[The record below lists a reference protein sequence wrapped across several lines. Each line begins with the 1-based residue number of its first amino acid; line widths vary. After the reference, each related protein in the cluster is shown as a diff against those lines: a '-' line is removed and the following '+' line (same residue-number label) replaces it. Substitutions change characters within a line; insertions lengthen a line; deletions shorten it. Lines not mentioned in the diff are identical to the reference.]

1 MNELLKSFAHS
12 ANTAKTLSLI
22 VVIILSTSLTIFG
35 QDRPK
40 KGERGGGGGKGP
52 AIGKIYGKVI
62 DSQTKKPVEYATV
75 ALYSKRDSSLTTGT
89 VSGKD
94 GRFLLKEL
102 RRGRY
107 YVIIDFIGYKP
118 HNLGDISIN
127 PSTGEEVDLGV
138 LTLEQDLTMLKAAEV
153 VEDKKQMEL
162 LMDRK
167 VFHVENNVNNSGASA
182 SEVLQN
188 IPSVEVDIDGAVS
201 LRGSSNVNVLIDGRP
216 SGLTGASRDAIL
228 DQIPADAIDRIE
240 LITNPSAKFDPDGTA
255 GIINIILKKNKL
267 EGFQGSVRLSASPG
281 MQYSASLGLSR
292 RNEKSNI
299 YGQYSY
305 RYSDQF
311 SWSDSDRLTY
321 FTDSNYRQDQNSDG
335 NRIRQSHTVKLGADF
350 YLNPKNTLSI
360 AGLYSPRTGT
370 SGDSLLTRV
379 TKDDA
384 RVEDY
389 RRDNEGTDLSGSY
402 DLNLS
407 YKRKIGSKDN
417 NLVAEV
423 SGTRRLGS
431 KDQLFFQNEFDE
443 DMVLI
448 SDSAFVEAQYSD
460 NVNQTYI
467 GLIDFTWASENGNTK
482 LETGW
487 KSTLRTMDSDLNAF
501 DGSSLFSMENDTNR
515 SNHFIYNEDVHALYA
530 VVGQK
535 LNKFSLSAGLRAEQ
549 AYTNS
554 KLVTTDESFQN
565 NYFKLF
571 PSGHLNYTLNDNNQV
586 QVSYSK
592 RINRPRTRNLNPF
605 PNYSDPLNIR
615 KGNPFLLPEVIDS
628 YELTWMNTP
637 KWGTISSSLYY
648 RHVHDIIRSVR
659 VVDEMGVA
667 TSQSQN
673 LASMKNWGVE
683 LVTAGKLAK
692 WWSFNLSGNFYHTAS
707 DGSNL
712 ASELN
717 SEGWSWNTKLNSIWK
732 WGNGWN
738 LQYSANYRAPFVHL
752 QGSMSSRFYMDLGAK
767 KSILKDRGS
776 IGLRVSDILNTNQ
789 MSYNSQGANFDQ
801 DVTRKRE
808 SRNVYVTFSLNF
820 GKLEQRQKRGSRGDS
835 GGGSD
840 FDIEEL

>member
-1 MNELLKSFAHS
+1 MNESLKSFAHS
-12 ANTAKTLSLI
+12 ACTAKFLKLIAVIFLLTPFSLS
-22 VVIILSTSLTIFG
+22 S
-35 QDRPK
+35 QDRAK
-40 KGERGGGGGKGP
+40 KGEREGGSKGP
-52 AIGKIYGKVI
+52 TIGKIYGKVV
-62 DSQTKKPVEYATV
+62 DYHTKKPVEYATV
-75 ALYSKRDSSLTTGT
+75 ALYSKRDSSLVTGT

-94 GRFLLKEL
+94 GRFLLNEL

-107 YVIIDFIGYKP
+107 YVVIDFIGYKP
-118 HNLGDISIN
+118 HKKSDIGIN
-127 PSTGEEVDLGV
+127 PSTGQEIDLGMI
-138 LTLEQDLTMLKAAEV
+138 TLEQDLTMLKAAEV
-153 VEDKKQMEL
+153 VEDTKQMEL

-167 VFHVENNVNNSGASA
+167 VFHVDNNVNNSGASA

-201 LRGSSNVNVLIDGRP
+201 LRGNSNVNVLIDGRP
-216 SGLTGASRDAIL
+216 SGLTGSSRDAIL
-228 DQIPADAIDRIE
+228 DQIPADAIDRVE

-267 EGFQGSVRLSASPG
+267 EGFQGSVKLSVSPG
-281 MQYSASLGLSR
+281 MQQSASLGLSR
-292 RNEKSNI
+292 RTEKSNI

-305 RYSDQF
+305 RYNDQF
-311 SWSDSDRLTY
+311 SWKESDRLTY
-321 FTDSNYRQDQNSDG
+321 FTDSTYRQDQSSDG
-335 NRIRQSHTVKLGADF
+335 SRIRQSHTVKLGADF
-350 YLNPKNTLSI
+350 FLNQKNTLSI
-360 AGLYSPRTGT
+360 AGLYSPRIGT
-370 SGDSLLTRV
+370 SSDSLLTNI
-379 TKDDA
+379 TNDDA
-384 RVEDY
+384 QVENY
-389 RRDNEGTDLSGSY
+389 RRDNEGKDLSGSY

-407 YKRKIGSKDN
+407 YQRKFGSKDN

-431 KDQLFFQNEFDE
+431 KDQLYFQNEFDE
-443 DMVLI
+443 DLLLI
-448 SDSAFVEAQYSD
+448 GDSAFVETQYSN

-467 GLIDFTWASENGNTK
+467 GLIDFTWASKTGNTK

-487 KSTLRTMDSDLNAF
+487 KSTLRAMDTDLNAF
-501 DGSSLFSMENDTNR
+501 DGSSIQALQNDTNR
-515 SNHFIYNEDVHALYA
+515 SNHFIYNEDVHAIYA
-530 VVGQK
+530 VLGQK

-549 AYTNS
+549 AFTTS
-554 KLVTTDESFQN
+554 ELVTTDETFKN

-571 PSGHLNYTLNDNNQV
+571 PSGHLNYELTDNNQV
-586 QVSYSK
+586 QISYSK

-615 KGNPFLLPEVIDS
+615 RGNPFLLPEVVDS

-637 KWGTISSSLYY
+637 KWGTISSSVYY
-648 RHVHDIIRSVR
+648 RQVHDIIRSVR
-659 VVDEMGVA
+659 KVDEFGVA

-683 LVTAGKLAK
+683 LVTAGKLAS
-692 WWSFNLSGNFYHTAS
+692 WWTFNLSGNFYYSAS

-732 WGNGWN
+732 WGDGWN
-738 LQYSANYRAPFVHL
+738 LQYSAQYRAPYVHL
-752 QGSMSSRFYMDLGAK
+752 QGSLASIFYMDLGGK

-776 IGLRVSDILNTNQ
+776 IGIRVSDILNSRQ
-789 MSYNSQGANFDQ
+789 MSFTSSGTNFDQ

-820 GKLEQRQKRGSRGDS
+820 GKLEQRQKRGSRGNS
-835 GGGSD
+835 GGGGGD
-840 FDIEEL
+840 FEVEEL